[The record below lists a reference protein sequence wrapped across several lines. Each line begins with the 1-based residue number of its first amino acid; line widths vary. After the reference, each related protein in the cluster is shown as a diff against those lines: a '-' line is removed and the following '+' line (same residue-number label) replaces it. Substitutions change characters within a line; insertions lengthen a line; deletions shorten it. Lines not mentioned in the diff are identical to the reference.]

1 MKKIVNIFLWSL
13 VALLV
18 VLVAGITVTIGW
30 RPFVGPR
37 ARALTTRRFAPTPE
51 RLARGT
57 YLVKHVTPCM
67 ECHAPHRW
75 TEDDAPIEPDMIAAG
90 QEIPVKGLP
99 GRVVA
104 PNLSPDPETGAGNWT
119 DDQLA
124 RAIREGV
131 GHDGRA
137 LFPLMP
143 YQRYRLMSDEDVAS
157 IIVYL
162 RSLPPVRHQQP
173 ATEIVVPVR
182 YLMRSVPEPLSA
194 PVAAPDVS
202 TPAKRGA
209 YLMTIGACSEC
220 HTPQDDHGQPIPG
233 MEFAG
238 GFVFEGPWGRVAS
251 ANLTPDPSGIP
262 YYDKALFTEV
272 LRTGHVKARR
282 INQIMPWH
290 AFGGMTDEDVAAI
303 FANLTTL
310 KPVVHHVTNDESVP
324 PTFCRLCRHLH
335 GYGDRN

>member
-1 MKKIVNIFLWSL
+1 
-13 VALLV
+13 
-18 VLVAGITVTIGW
+18 
-30 RPFVGPR
+30 
-37 ARALTTRRFAPTPE
+37 
-51 RLARGT
+51 
-57 YLVKHVTPCM
+57 
-67 ECHAPHRW
+67 
-75 TEDDAPIEPDMIAAG
+75 
-90 QEIPVKGLP
+90 
-99 GRVVA
+99 VA

-143 YQRYRLMSDEDVAS
+143 YQRYRSMSDEDVAS

-162 RSLPPVRHQQP
+162 RSLPPVKRRQP
-173 ATEIVVPVR
+173 MTEIGVPVR
-182 YLMRSVPEPLSA
+182 YLIRSVPEPLSA
-194 PVAAPDVS
+194 PVPAPDVS

-251 ANLTPDPSGIP
+251 ANLTPDASGIP

-290 AFGGMTDEDVAAI
+290 AFGGMTDEDIAAI

-310 KPVVHHVTNDESVP
+310 KPVVHHVTNDASVP